1 MDTLSYRASPLRALA
16 CAVVVAGLAG
26 VGLALADSGSPLRSP
41 LVLLFLVTAPA
52 MAVAG
57 LLPGLDVAARV
68 FVSCVAMIVINA
80 CVAETMLAAGAWS
93 PRTGLVAV
101 VVIAAVLWAVQ
112 LPVSRGW
119 LRRYPPAAR
128 VVAAVRAMAG
138 RLERM

>member
-1 MDTLSYRASPLRALA
+1 VDTLRYQGQGARLLA
-16 CAVVVAGLAG
+16 CGIVVAGLAG
-26 VGLALADSGSPLRSP
+26 VVLALAGSGSPFRSP

-57 LLPGLDVAARV
+57 LLRGLDVVARV
-68 FVSCVAMIVINA
+68 FVSCLAMIVINA

-93 PRTGLVAV
+93 PKAGLLAV

-112 LPVSRGW
+112 LPFVRG
-119 LRRYPPAAR
+119 LARRYASSVGGVFAR
-128 VVAAVRAMAG
+128 VAD

>member
-1 MDTLSYRASPLRALA
+1 MLA
-16 CAVVVAGLAG
+16 CAIVMAGLAG
-26 VGLALADSGSPLRSP
+26 VGLALAGSGSPLRSP

-57 LLPGLDVAARV
+57 LLRGLDAAARV
-68 FVSCVAMIVINA
+68 FVSCLAMIVINA

-101 VVIAAVLWAVQ
+101 VVIAAVLWMVQ
-112 LPVSRGW
+112 LPFVRGW
-119 LRRYPPAAR
+119 ARRYAP
-128 VVAAVRAMAG
+128 AVRAVAAIRAVAG